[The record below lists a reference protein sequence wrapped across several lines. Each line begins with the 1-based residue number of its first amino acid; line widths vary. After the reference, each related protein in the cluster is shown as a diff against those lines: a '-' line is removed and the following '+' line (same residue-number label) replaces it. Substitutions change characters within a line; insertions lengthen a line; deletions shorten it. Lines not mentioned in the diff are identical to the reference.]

1 VKQATPTPPSAD
13 HAIESAL
20 RAPPARPLRRQLGGK
35 PLFRRLIV
43 LASLLL
49 TVAAGYV
56 GVVGRNTVFA
66 ATEDLRMWWDI
77 HNGFGHGKSVV
88 NLARENAGL
97 PMPGKL
103 DGLISKLFASRNR
116 EDSRVTTDATTGS
129 RRSITWAEYWAGYLA
144 FYDSVAERAER
155 RRPTELTY
163 GLDYSPLRLL
173 IMSAWVKHTLDLYP
187 GTTEY
192 RNEFAWP
199 LMHLNTAV
207 AGLSA
212 IAMFT
217 AVLIWRR
224 RCDAVLLAAGIEL
237 PALRTRSR
245 SIFQP
250 HDPAWMI
257 ALLAAVVLWL
267 NPAVIIDSHAF
278 VQWDTW
284 ILPFVIA
291 GMGFAAI
298 GKWGWAG
305 IVWGASLGLKGQ
317 ILLVM
322 PALALIPMFRGNILG
337 FARLAVGF
345 CFMWLATGLPWLVRS
360 PTAWL
365 WVGTVIGLSVV
376 FAISGYPG
384 RLGLIWWLAVGTAA
398 ALVLGP
404 FLNAEWAISILLIGM
419 PLVAAI
425 VLLPWMMPERSRGLA
440 VGIVAVAAIFIAAH
454 RFDGSWNWFVIS
466 YTFPSRQ
473 YRQMVMGPTANI
485 PFLLSEFRWGLDG
498 IIFSRVMFDTAVDVT
513 VRHFLIG
520 LHAVACVVCALGAAI
535 QQKRNDPAMLLAMAV
550 PWIVAYTVLPQMHE
564 RYLTWGAA
572 VVGVGLAVSVGWG
585 LLHTAVVGIST
596 AMVFLQML
604 RMHSG
609 AWPTLQPI
617 LEQLRPTLAGAMVLL
632 ALIYLYG
639 CFARTRRV

>member
-1 VKQATPTPPSAD
+1 
-13 HAIESAL
+13 
-20 RAPPARPLRRQLGGK
+20 
-35 PLFRRLIV
+35 
-43 LASLLL
+43 
-49 TVAAGYV
+49 
-56 GVVGRNTVFA
+56 
-66 ATEDLRMWWDI
+66 M
-77 HNGFGHGKSVV
+77 
-88 NLARENAGL
+88 
-97 PMPGKL
+97 
-103 DGLISKLFASRNR
+103 
-116 EDSRVTTDATTGS
+116 
-129 RRSITWAEYWAGYLA
+129 
-144 FYDSVAERAER
+144 
-155 RRPTELTY
+155 
-163 GLDYSPLRLL
+163 
-173 IMSAWVKHTLDLYP
+173 
-187 GTTEY
+187 
-192 RNEFAWP
+192 
-199 LMHLNTAV
+199 
-207 AGLSA
+207 
-212 IAMFT
+212 
-217 AVLIWRR
+217 
-224 RCDAVLLAAGIEL
+224 
-237 PALRTRSR
+237 
-245 SIFQP
+245 
-250 HDPAWMI
+250 
-257 ALLAAVVLWL
+257 
-267 NPAVIIDSHAF
+267 
-278 VQWDTW
+278 
-284 ILPFVIA
+284 
-291 GMGFAAI
+291 
-298 GKWGWAG
+298 
-305 IVWGASLGLKGQ
+305 
-317 ILLVM
+317 
-322 PALALIPMFRGNILG
+322 
-337 FARLAVGF
+337 
-345 CFMWLATGLPWLVRS
+345 
-360 PTAWL
+360 
-365 WVGTVIGLSVV
+365 SVV